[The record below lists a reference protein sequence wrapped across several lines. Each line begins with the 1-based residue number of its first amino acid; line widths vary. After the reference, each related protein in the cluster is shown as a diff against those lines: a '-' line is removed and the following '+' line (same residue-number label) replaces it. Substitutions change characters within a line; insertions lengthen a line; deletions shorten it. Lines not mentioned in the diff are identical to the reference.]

1 MPTKTYVN
9 QEFQSN
15 FQILNLSKQ
24 KLENLKIKIEA
35 PGGYILSSSS
45 PQSENLYWE
54 FNNLDP
60 GNLQTISLQGRIQ
73 DPKSSGI
80 FTVKADF
87 SFQNLSFSLTKE
99 IAKIQVLSNSV
110 VFYIKSTPANKSVKI
125 GSSLFYDITI
135 ENKSNTT
142 LENNEVKISFNDL
155 FDFSSLNSDGYF
167 NEFDKTLYFNSRN
180 KPKLLTF
187 QPKDKLNLRFSIS
200 LIDSYPILGENKKDF
215 TAKIKIEFKS
225 SSTVE
230 DIEENNQPYIS
241 FYEDERKIIGNF
253 NIESELVYNDPNF
266 ENIGTLPLEANKPT
280 SLGWHINIKTIG
292 EDFDN
297 FTITTKLP
305 IGVNFTGKVAQDA
318 ILDNVKFDPKTGA
331 FVYTLNKL
339 PANLGYLDKEI
350 NLAFQLTVE
359 MPANVSYGSFTIVPK
374 TEFSG
379 IGAFSQSEVRKTV
392 SDLKTYRIIS
402 Q

>member
-1 MPTKTYVN
+1 
-9 QEFQSN
+9 
-15 FQILNLSKQ
+15 
-24 KLENLKIKIEA
+24 
-35 PGGYILSSSS
+35 
-45 PQSENLYWE
+45 
-54 FNNLDP
+54 
-60 GNLQTISLQGRIQ
+60 
-73 DPKSSGI
+73 
-80 FTVKADF
+80 
-87 SFQNLSFSLTKE
+87 
-99 IAKIQVLSNSV
+99 
-110 VFYIKSTPANKSVKI
+110 
-125 GSSLFYDITI
+125 
-135 ENKSNTT
+135 
-142 LENNEVKISFNDL
+142 
-155 FDFSSLNSDGYF
+155 
-167 NEFDKTLYFNSRN
+167 
-180 KPKLLTF
+180 
-187 QPKDKLNLRFSIS
+187 
-200 LIDSYPILGENKKDF
+200 LGENKKDF